1 MTDMTQN
8 IIIAKIII
16 KIKMAVKGYQGGS
29 EVLVKNSHSCLHEG
43 TRLSFSSFTSTADN
57 GSTFD
62 SKIWTSDTVS

>member
-29 EVLVKNSHSCLHEG
+29 EVFGEEF
-43 TRLSFSSFTSTADN
+43 SFLLT
-57 GSTFD
+57 
-62 SKIWTSDTVS
+62 